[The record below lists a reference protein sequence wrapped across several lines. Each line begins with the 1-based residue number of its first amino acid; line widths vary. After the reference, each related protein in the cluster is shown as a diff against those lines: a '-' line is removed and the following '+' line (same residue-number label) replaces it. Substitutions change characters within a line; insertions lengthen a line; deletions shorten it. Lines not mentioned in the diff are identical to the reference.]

1 MTVAEIAQELYNERP
16 TTPLFHYT
24 SLDGLLGMSG
34 PAGSMPTDLHFLT
47 DAAEMNRTAQTSSK
61 ALRLARR
68 VRDDFTLRLRQQ
80 LIAWSRGRLTLG
92 HAVFAACFTA
102 HGDLLSQW
110 RSYCEPTKGVSVR
123 ICCRKSSQQKP
134 LHKALGL
141 DDAFMNAARQ
151 QQLAAEMLRSVE
163 DVARAM
169 GETRTVLNDTR
180 QLFPRV
186 FDSIEDD
193 LLLIA
198 ALLKEP
204 AFAEEQEWRAVSPI
218 VTNYVAAPIAYRVG
232 ISMLIPYIE
241 FLASV
246 CSRSYAGF
254 SSGFRRTNPSHQQ
267 FNGVGNTVF
276 NEGESE
282 SPPGVSYCL
291 IPYRTW

>member
-1 MTVAEIAQELYNERP
+1 MLRKAPPAAKAAAQGFR
-16 TTPLFHYT
+16 
-24 SLDGLLGMSG
+24 
-34 PAGSMPTDLHFLT
+34 
-47 DAAEMNRTAQTSSK
+47 
-61 ALRLARR
+61 
-68 VRDDFTLRLRQQ
+68 
-80 LIAWSRGRLTLG
+80 IGR
-92 HAVFAACFTA
+92 CIY
-102 HGDLLSQW
+102 D
-110 RSYCEPTKGVSVR
+110 
-123 ICCRKSSQQKP
+123 
-134 LHKALGL
+134 
-141 DDAFMNAARQ
+141 AARQ

-169 GETRTVLNDTR
+169 GENTNRAQRHPDNSFHD
-180 QLFPRV
+180 V

-218 VTNYVAAPIAYRVG
+218 ARLRSRSYSLSRRYIDAYPVYRV
-232 ISMLIPYIE
+232 
-241 FLASV
+241 LASV

-282 SPPGVSYCL
+282 SPPRGVSYCL